1 MDLDD
6 LAVIIVN
13 RTVCHLRQLAGERCG
28 IGGGDFNISE
38 RQHQLLLQI
47 GVFLFLLIG
56 KTDGIFAA
64 DQFRHLQVVGCLH
77 GNGDVGNLPVDGV
90 LRIRQRFVAVD
101 DLTVALIR
109 LKVVGAVL
117 GDEPSQPLTHVQDAE
132 LCPQVH

>member
-6 LAVIIVN
+6 LAAVIVN
-13 RTVCHLRQLAGERCG
+13 RTVCHLRQFTGERCG
-28 IGGGDFNISE
+28 IGGGNFCITE
-38 RQHQLLLQI
+38 RQHQFLLQI
-47 GVFLFLLIG
+47 GVFLLFLIG

-90 LRIRQRFVAVD
+90 LRIRQRFVGID
-101 DLTVALIR
+101 DLPVPLIR

-117 GDEPSQPLTHVQDAE
+117 GDEPSQPLTHV
-132 LCPQVH
+132 